1 VYGPY
6 SYPPLSS
13 LELVEVAVVV
23 LGTWVGV
30 VEMDEIGFEAAV
42 VVNRGS
48 LVEMLSALLLLLGV
62 VVVGEWVDRVDVL
75 PEELLVAIGLAVLML
90 QPGGR
95 DQVFVGAVT
104 DLVVPFMVMW

>member
-1 VYGPY
+1 M
-6 SYPPLSS
+6 
-13 LELVEVAVVV
+13 V

-48 LVEMLSALLLLLGV
+48 LVAVVEMLSELLLPGV
-62 VVVGEWVDRVDVL
+62 VVRVDVL
-75 PEELLVAIGLAVLML
+75 PEKLLVAIGLAVLML

-95 DQVFVGAVT
+95 DQVLVGVVT
-104 DLVVPFMVMW
+104 DLVVPFMVVWWVVELDGPVLDVG